1 MPILGIMASQIS
13 GHLWAP
19 EGAYDSLAT
28 VTVGAT
34 SVASIDFVGIP
45 SGYKHLQVRIMT
57 VNAAGSV
64 DPKMRFNGATTNYYM
79 HSIYNTNPTVSTYND
94 SAAMPYLYNET
105 AQPAV
110 AIIDILDYANTNKNK
125 VARTLG
131 GYDANGSGYLFYRSQ
146 AWFQTTAINQIT
158 FVANNQ
164 NFAQYSSFALYGIK

>member
-1 MPILGIMASQIS
+1 VSPILGILSSSFQS
-13 GHLWAP
+13 GVGDF
-19 EGAYDSLAT
+19 ESIAT
-28 VTVGAT
+28 YTVGAT
-34 SVASIDFVGIP
+34 SQASIDFTSIP
-45 SGYKHLQVRIMT
+45 STYKHLQVRILQMT
-57 VNAAGSV
+57 GAGTV

-110 AIIDILDYANTNKNK
+110 VIIDILDYANTNKNK
-125 VARTLG
+125 VSRTLG

-158 FVANNQ
+158 FVANNR
-164 NFAQYSSFALYGIK
+164 NFEQYSSFALYGIK

>member
-1 MPILGIMASQIS
+1 MLNNIAALLDSGTVAAASSYESI
-13 GHLWAP
+13 
-19 EGAYDSLAT
+19 AT
-28 VTVGAT
+28 VTVGAGGASSVDFT
-34 SVASIDFVGIP
+34 SIP
-45 SGYKHLQVRIMT
+45 STYSHLQVRIMT
-57 VNAAGSV
+57 VNAAGTV

-79 HSIYNTNPTVSTYND
+79 HSIYNSNPTVSTYND

-164 NFAQYSSFALYGIK
+164 NFGQYSSFALYGIK